1 MNGLS
6 ESNNKIVEN
15 ISQLSAV
22 TEEVTVSAEQVY
34 EQSQKNLEFV
44 QQVKTAVNH
53 IKNTSDEAEELM

>member
-53 IKNTSDEAEELM
+53 